1 MAITA
6 CMPPA
11 ALSATVA
18 PGMGGPPSA
27 RRCEQCRKPPTAR

>member
-1 MAITA
+1 MAIAA

-18 PGMGGPPSA
+18 PGIAGAPSA
-27 RRCEQCRKPPTAR
+27 RRPEQ